1 MQNQFHLDGRNAVVT
16 GSTTGMGLSIAR
28 ALGNAGAAVLI
39 TGRDAGA
46 ADGVAATLR
55 GEGIKASALPLDVT
69 DGDSVAAFA
78 GQVRA
83 VFSQVDI
90 LVLNAAGSAPE
101 GSILSHSAEQFDA
114 VMAGN
119 VRPNIVLVNAFA
131 PGMMERRDG
140 SIMFTSSRAAKRGSA
155 MLGLY
160 GMSKAAIDQ
169 YVRNLA
175 VELGAF
181 NINVNSINPGPVRT
195 AFSRSLWDSDE
206 KTGKLE
212 SIIPMRR
219 IGEPGDV
226 AGLALLLASP
236 AGRFIHG
243 QNISVDGGLT
253 A

>member
-1 MQNQFHLDGRNAVVT
+1 MQNQFDLSGRNAVVT
-16 GSTTGMGLSIAR
+16 GATSGMGLSIAR
-28 ALGNAGAAVLI
+28 ALGKAGAAVLI
-39 TGRDAGA
+39 SGRNAA
-46 ADGVAATLR
+46 SADGVADTLR
-55 GEGIKASALPLDVT
+55 AEGIKASALPLDVS
-69 DGDSVAAFA
+69 DAASVSRFA
-78 GQVRA
+78 DQVRA
-83 VFSQVDI
+83 AFSQIDI

-101 GSILSHSAEQFDA
+101 GSILTHSPEQFDA
-114 VMAGN
+114 VMAAN
-119 VRPNIVLVNAFA
+119 VRPNIVLVNAIA

-140 SIMFTSSRAAKRGSA
+140 SIMFTSSRTAKRGSA

-175 VELGAF
+175 IELGPF
-181 NINVNSINPGPVRT
+181 HVNVNSINPGPVRT

-212 SIIPMRR
+212 AIIPMRR
-219 IGEPGDV
+219 IGEADDV

>member
-1 MQNQFHLDGRNAVVT
+1 MHKQFDLDGRNAVVT
-16 GSTTGMGLSIAR
+16 GATSGMGLSIAR
-28 ALGNAGAAVLI
+28 ALGKAGAAVLI
-39 TGRDAGA
+39 TGRDA
-46 ADGVAATLR
+46 DSTNRVAGTLR
-55 GEGIKASALPLDVT
+55 GEGIKATALPLDVA
-69 DGDSVAAFA
+69 DAGSVAKFA
-78 GQVRA
+78 DAVRGA
-83 VFSQVDI
+83 FSQVDI

-114 VMAGN
+114 VMAAN
-119 VRPNIVLVNAFA
+119 VRPNIVLVNAIA

-175 VELGAF
+175 VELGAY

-195 AFSRSLWDSDE
+195 AFSKSLWDSEE
-206 KTGKLE
+206 KTGRLE
-212 SIIPMRR
+212 AMIPMRR
-219 IGEPGDV
+219 IGEADDV

-236 AGRFIHG
+236 SGRFIHG

>member
-1 MQNQFHLDGRNAVVT
+1 MQNQFDLSGRNAVVT
-16 GSTTGMGLSIAR
+16 GATTGMGLSIAR
-28 ALGNAGAAVLI
+28 ALGAAGASVLI
-39 TGRDAGA
+39 TGRDASSAGRV
-46 ADGVAATLR
+46 ADTLR
-55 GEGIKASALPLDVT
+55 GEGIKATALALDVS
-69 DGDSVAAFA
+69 DAKSVAVFA
-78 GQVRA
+78 DDVRA
-83 VFSQVDI
+83 AFSQVDI

-101 GSILSHSAEQFDA
+101 GSILTHSAEQFDA
-114 VMAGN
+114 VMAAN
-119 VRPNIVLVNAFA
+119 VRPNIVLVNAIA

-140 SIMFTSSRAAKRGSA
+140 AIVFTSSRAAKRGSA

-175 VELGAF
+175 LELGPF

-195 AFSRSLWDSDE
+195 AFSRSLWDSEE

-212 SIIPMRR
+212 AIIPMGR
-219 IGEPGDV
+219 IGAPDDV